1 MESTSR
7 STVKRAPKRG
17 VYDKET
23 IYKILDSDFLCH
35 VGIIHNGYPVV
46 IPTFYG
52 RKDDFIYIHGASVSR
67 LITEVEK
74 GIDVCI
80 SIASVQGIV
89 LARSAFNHSA
99 NYESVVLFGKGELVS
114 DDEKEETLKIIS
126 DHIIDGRWEEVR
138 EPSAKELKAT
148 KVIKIKIDEVSAK
161 VRTGDPIDDKEDY
174 NLDVWA
180 GLIPIEKKLG
190 KPITDSK
197 LKPGIEISNSVIKKI
212 SY

>member
-1 MESTSR
+1 MESISK
-7 STVKRAPKRG
+7 STVKRVPKRG
-17 VYDKET
+17 IYDIEA
-23 IYKILDSDFLCH
+23 IYKILDNDFLCH

-46 IPTFYG
+46 IPTLYG
-52 RKDDFIYIHGASVSR
+52 RKDEFIYIHGASVSR
-67 LITEVEK
+67 LITEIEK
-74 GIDVCI
+74 GIDICI

-114 DDEKEETLKIIS
+114 DEMKEETLKIIS

-180 GLIPIEKKLG
+180 GVIPIEKKLSH
-190 KPITDSK
+190 PIADSK
-197 LKPGIEISNSVIKKI
+197 LKLGIEISKSVIKKI
-212 SY
+212 Q

>member
-1 MESTSR
+1 MSNNKT
-7 STVKRAPKRG
+7 TVKRSPKRG
-17 VYDKET
+17 IYDKEI
-23 IYKILDSDFLCH
+23 IYKILDNDFLCH

-52 RKDDFIYIHGASVSR
+52 RKNDYIYIHGASVSR
-67 LITEVEK
+67 LIMEIEK
-74 GIDVCI
+74 GIDICL

-114 DDEKEETLKIIS
+114 DEEKEETLKIIS

-148 KVIKIKIDEVSAK
+148 KVIKIKIEEVSAK

-174 NLDVWA
+174 GLDIWA
-180 GLIPIEKKLG
+180 GVIPIEKRIG
-190 KPITDSK
+190 QPIPDSK
-197 LKPGIEISNSVIKKI
+197 LRSEIETPKSVVNKKQ
-212 SY
+212 

>member
-1 MESTSR
+1 MSNNKT
-7 STVKRAPKRG
+7 TVKRSPKRG
-17 VYDKET
+17 IYDKEI
-23 IYKILDSDFLCH
+23 IYKILDNDFLCH

-52 RKDDFIYIHGASVSR
+52 RKNDYIYIHGASVSR
-67 LITEVEK
+67 LITEIEK
-74 GIDVCI
+74 GIDICL

-114 DDEKEETLKIIS
+114 DEEKEETLKIIS

-148 KVIKIKIDEVSAK
+148 KVIKIKIEEVSAK

-174 NLDVWA
+174 GLDIWA
-180 GLIPIEKKLG
+180 GVIPIEKRIG
-190 KPITDSK
+190 QPIPDSK
-197 LKPGIEISNSVIKKI
+197 LRSEIETPKSVVNKKQ
-212 SY
+212 

>member
-1 MESTSR
+1 MSNNKT
-7 STVKRAPKRG
+7 TVKRSPKRG
-17 VYDKET
+17 IYDKEI
-23 IYKILDSDFLCH
+23 IYKILDNDFLCH
-35 VGIIHNGYPVV
+35 VGIIHNDYPVV

-52 RKDDFIYIHGASVSR
+52 RKNDYIYIHGASVSR
-67 LITEVEK
+67 LIMEIEK
-74 GIDVCI
+74 GIDICL

-114 DDEKEETLKIIS
+114 DEEKEETLKIIS

-148 KVIKIKIDEVSAK
+148 KVIKIKIEEVSAK

-174 NLDVWA
+174 GLDIWA
-180 GLIPIEKKLG
+180 GVIPIEKRIG
-190 KPITDSK
+190 QPIPDSK
-197 LKPGIEISNSVIKKI
+197 LRSEIETPKSVINKKQ
-212 SY
+212 